1 MQRNNIEITF
11 SLLYCILIFFLV
23 ITIINFIYLD
33 NQSSTL
39 YIQAQPISSN
49 NNNSSSSISTSNNNS
64 NDTNEQ
70 GIGKEEEEVKE
81 DKDKKKEKNDDN
93 DDNDNKNKQDIEKKE
108 EKQNNNKKEKEEK
121 EVIKEEEEEEEEEED
136 GTKEG
141 QNKEN
146 DKKEEEEKN
155 NNNNDDNEKEVE
167 EELEKESQQQPE
179 QQELADSWT
188 KTDKDLITKYNYRN
202 LAIPKV
208 YQNLPDGESYR
219 FNKTNPNDKV
229 QVDKTDK
236 SNVFTKQ
243 NPDGSWRIEYGKPR
257 VDIHTKDA
265 GVLPD
270 KPEQLNNLSKGKIQS
285 WNYSKLKDIGY
296 WYKPSDWKNIEI
308 TLIFKLLDSSRSK
321 GEDHAV
327 SLVTRSITHSQ
338 LDSEYKKSDDEPKYF
353 CGGSSYHNNLSND
366 GKIRMKKEQFHINY
380 EWERYNDID
389 NLSVGN
395 IYDKIVGFK
404 AIIYNVNDT
413 AVKLESWIDVENGG
427 KGPYKKVHELIDNGD
442 WGDAMTE
449 CDAKT
454 NGQAITWGSPIVILK
469 ANDFL
474 FDIYDMEVRE
484 INPPHSSTN
493 STNSTNSLNS

>member
-1 MQRNNIEITF
+1 MQINNIEVTF

-39 YIQAQPISSN
+39 YIQAQSISSN
-49 NNNSSSSISTSNNNS
+49 NNDDNNNNNNNNNS

-70 GIGKEEEEVKE
+70 GVEKKKEEVKE
-81 DKDKKKEKNDDN
+81 DKEKEKEKN
-93 DDNDNKNKQDIEKKE
+93 DNDNKNKQDIEKKE
-108 EKQNNNKKEKEEK
+108 EEQNNNNKEKEEK
-121 EVIKEEEEEEEEEED
+121 EVIKEEEEQEEE

-141 QNKEN
+141 QSKEN
-146 DKKEEEEKN
+146 DKKEKEN
-155 NNNNDDNEKEVE
+155 INNDSNDDDKEK
-167 EELEKESQQQPE
+167 EKESQQQLE
-179 QQELADSWT
+179 QQQQQQQELTDSWT
-188 KTDKDLITKYNYRN
+188 KADEDLITKYNYRN

-208 YQNLPDGESYR
+208 YPSIPDGESYR

-243 NPDGSWRIEYGKPR
+243 NKDGSWRIEYGKPR
-257 VDIHTKDA
+257 VDIHTRDA

-338 LDSEYKKSDDEPKYF
+338 LDSEYKKSDDEPKFF

-380 EWERYNDID
+380 EWERYNDIN

-395 IYDKIVGFK
+395 IYDKIIGFK
-404 AIIYNVNDT
+404 AIVYNINNT
-413 AVKLESWIDVENGG
+413 AVKLESWIDAENGG

-474 FDIYDMEVRE
+474 FDIYDIEVRE
-484 INPPHSSTN
+484 INPPPYSSNSSN
-493 STNSTNSLNS
+493 STNSTYIT